1 MDKKMMREAQQLQ
14 AKLVKAQEE
23 LANEKIETSAGGGAI
38 TIVIDGQQRIHSL
51 KISPD
56 AVDPEDPSLLEDLVL
71 AAVNE
76 ALEKSQQL
84 AQERMGA
91 VTGNIK
97 MPGLF

>member
-1 MDKKMMREAQQLQ
+1 MDKKMIRQAQELQ

-23 LANEKIETSAGGGAI
+23 LANETVEGSAGGGAV
-38 TIVIDGQQRIHSL
+38 TIVVDGQQRVHSV

-56 AVDPEDPSLLEDLVL
+56 AIDPDDPGLLEDIVL
-71 AAVNE
+71 AAINE

-91 VTGNIK
+91 VTGNTK
-97 MPGLF
+97 FPGLF

>member
-51 KISPD
+51 KISPE